1 MKITKVNSFLPV
13 TVRKTKDE
21 QINSTMQYNACAIMA
36 ISITRNNKIR
46 SLTFMF
52 AIKRKKDEKSIN
64 VIVIKETNKQK
75 NKHTKMGHK

>member
-1 MKITKVNSFLPV
+1 
-13 TVRKTKDE
+13 
-21 QINSTMQYNACAIMA
+21 MA

-64 VIVIKETNKQK
+64 VI
-75 NKHTKMGHK
+75 TKCNVMLLPNILKWDINNRL